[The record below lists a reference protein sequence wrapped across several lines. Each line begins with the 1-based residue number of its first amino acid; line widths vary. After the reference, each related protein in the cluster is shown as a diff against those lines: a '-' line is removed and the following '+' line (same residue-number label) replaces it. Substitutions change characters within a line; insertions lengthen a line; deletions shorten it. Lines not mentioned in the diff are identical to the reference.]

1 MKIASALSSSIVLV
15 TEAQQTQRAITA
27 LIGLLLVV
35 AAMLAIL
42 TLWYWRHTSPRRR
55 GQQRYVEVETGA
67 WAGTYDDEFHSNIDD
82 AYAGGR
88 YFSPDEAVHVGDSY
102 SDSHR

>member
-1 MKIASALSSSIVLV
+1 MTIASTLSSSIVLV
-15 TEAQQTQRAITA
+15 TDAQQTQRAITA

-67 WAGTYDDEFHSNIDD
+67 LGDTYNHEFPANIDD

-88 YFSPDEAVHVGDSY
+88 YFSPDEAVQVGDSY
-102 SDSHR
+102 SDTHR